1 MLASRGR
8 SGHWEL
14 PSLSHGD
21 DMVVE
26 GVVVWKMPQPSLA
39 LEAVIAS
46 DPSVGGDP
54 RAWVQHLLRL
64 ASSYTELCQ
73 ALALL
78 EWQPTLSH
86 DAVPPP
92 LP

>member
-1 MLASRGR
+1 MLASRGEPMVEVP
-8 SGHWEL
+8 S

-46 DPSVGGDP
+46 DP
-54 RAWVQHLLRL
+54 WLVQP
-64 ASSYTELCQ
+64 
-73 ALALL
+73 
-78 EWQPTLSH
+78 WQLH
-86 DAVPPP
+86 RFFV
-92 LP
+92 

>member
-1 MLASRGR
+1 MV
-8 SGHWEL
+8 EV

-46 DPSVGGDP
+46 DPSVGRDP
-54 RAWVQHLLRL
+54 RAWVHQHHRL
-64 ASSYTELCQ
+64 ASSSAEVCQ
-73 ALALL
+73 ALALR

-92 LP
+92 LAR

>member
-1 MLASRGR
+1 MVEVPS
-8 SGHWEL
+8 

-78 EWQPTLSH
+78 EWQPTLEC
-86 DAVPPP
+86 ATLPPT